1 MNPYAMT
8 EDEREAFLAELHV
21 GVIAIERAD
30 GPPLALPVWYSYEPG
45 GDVTVLMDGDSLKG
59 RLISRSGRFTLCA
72 QQEAPPYKYVSVEG
86 PATIEPSDRERDSRP
101 MARRYLGT
109 KGGDRYTDSSPRS
122 ENHAKVTMTPQRWF
136 TVDYSKTGN

>member
-8 EDEREAFLAELHV
+8 EDEREAFLAALHV

-59 RLISRSGRFTLCA
+59 RLILKSGRFSLCA

-122 ENHAKVTMTPQRWF
+122 ENHVKVTMTPQRWF